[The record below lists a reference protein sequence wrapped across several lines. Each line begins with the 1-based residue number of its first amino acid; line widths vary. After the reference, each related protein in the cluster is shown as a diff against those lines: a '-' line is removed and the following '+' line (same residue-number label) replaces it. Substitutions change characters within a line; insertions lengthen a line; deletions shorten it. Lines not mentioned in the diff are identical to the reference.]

1 MAQRMLIYENA
12 FLGYFEK
19 RAHMSV
25 VSVCIF
31 VSLYVGMFV
40 ARANKVEGTM
50 SPGGY
55 LGKFLLGM
63 CRWLLRAPTPL

>member
-1 MAQRMLIYENA
+1 MAQRMLIYQNA

-31 VSLYVGMFV
+31 VSLYLCMLGCLLQEPIKL
-40 ARANKVEGTM
+40 KV
-50 SPGGY
+50 
-55 LGKFLLGM
+55 L
-63 CRWLLRAPTPL
+63 